1 MTVVVGLGNPGSGY
15 MTTRHNVGFMI
26 LDRMRERISEPHHVE
41 TKTWTSCEGTLAGS
55 PLVLL
60 KPKTYMNLSSI
71 AVSDFL
77 ARTAHSRT
85 GMLVVCDD
93 VWLPFG
99 RIRIRPKGGD
109 GGHNGLRSII
119 ERLNSE
125 DFARLRVGIGPGPD
139 DGDLAD
145 FVLESF
151 SEEELSR
158 LAGVIDR
165 AADGIEVIILQGLE
179 EAMNRYNVPE
189 LT

>member
-1 MTVVVGLGNPGSGY
+1 MKVVVGLGNPGSGY

-26 LDRMRERISEPHHVE
+26 LDRMRERVSEPNQVE
-41 TKTWTSCEGTLAGS
+41 TRTWTSCEGTLAGS

-60 KPKTYMNLSSI
+60 KPKTFMNLSGT

-77 ARTAHSRT
+77 TQTAHSHT
-85 GMLVVCDD
+85 SMLVVCDD

-119 ERLNSE
+119 ECVDSE
-125 DFARLRVGIGPGPD
+125 EFARLRVGIGPGPI

-151 SEEELSR
+151 SNEELPR
-158 LAGVIDR
+158 LAGVLER
-165 AADGIEVIILQGLE
+165 AADGIEAIVLQGLD